1 MKKGKHR
8 RKAHNGAIAH
18 ELNELSGEAYHELR
32 GQFPKAALAIKSLGA
47 VSSSLVDQ
55 APGLTSPL
63 FRHRG
68 HR

>member
-1 MKKGKHR
+1 MKR
-8 RKAHNGAIAH
+8 RKRHGKAHNGAIAH
-18 ELNELSGEAYHELR
+18 ELNELSGEAYHELH

-55 APGLTSPL
+55 APGLTSP
-63 FRHRG
+63 FFKHRG